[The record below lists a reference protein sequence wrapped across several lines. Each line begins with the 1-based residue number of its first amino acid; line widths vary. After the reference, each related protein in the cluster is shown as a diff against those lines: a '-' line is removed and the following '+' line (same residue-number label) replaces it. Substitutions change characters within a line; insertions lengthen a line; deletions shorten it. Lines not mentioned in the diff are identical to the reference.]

1 LANPMIL
8 PVILRRSE
16 VSNST
21 GGLNNSYS
29 YDTNGEQTGQN
40 PIGNSHRGLPK
51 GDYMVGKWLDSNNES

>member
-1 LANPMIL
+1 MIL

-51 GDYMVGKWLDSNNES
+51 GNCIEGKRLEISNE